1 VSDPV
6 LVRRLML
13 DEGRVGR
20 NTSGGFIHTAYPDPL
35 SRLAVWLEQR
45 TTPRRT
51 LRSPDRPA
59 GLSGAPW
66 TIGYGN
72 TGPLVHEGLEWTDAE
87 AMAELA
93 RDVETYNAL
102 LARVLPWVM
111 DLDPVRRRVLQNMHY
126 NMGWDNPRTTKL
138 EGLSGFVRTLEAVR
152 SGDYE
157 RAAVGM
163 AASLWAAQTGTRAK
177 RLIAEMRT
185 GVDVTSA

>member
-1 VSDPV
+1 
-6 LVRRLML
+6 ML

-20 NTSGGFIHTAYPDPL
+20 KTPGGFIHTAYPDPL
-35 SRLAVWLEQR
+35 SALATWIAAGRGLGLH
-45 TTPRRT
+45 RT
-51 LRSPDRPA
+51 LSSADRPA

-72 TGPLVHEGLEWTDAE
+72 TGPMVHEGLEWSDAE

-93 RDVETYNAL
+93 RDVGTYNAL
-102 LARVLPWVM
+102 LGRVLPWVV

-126 NMGWDNPRTTKL
+126 NLGWDNPRTAKR
-138 EGLSGFVRTLEAVR
+138 EGLSGFVNTLAAIR
-152 SGDYE
+152 DGDYE

-163 AASLWAAQTGTRAK
+163 AASLWANQTGTRAK

-185 GVDVTSA
+185 GVDVTDRPT